1 MFQNMQSEFSLWLEI
16 WIENSL
22 DPCNL
27 VGRRILHWQWLK
39 NSWISDALWK
49 LGTVDLTYIVLFE
62 NVANVFV
69 IRTMWCSRYKWFFLT
84 YYRNTMQQN
93 LRLSIPC
100 FHGSEF
106 NNRLQMTSK
115 CGKNKRVTDNWG
127 TAKYFTGQVFIP
139 NLMSAE
145 IFIVQTH
152 SNMESV
158 WLPFMIKM
166 LKAVN
171 GDIIYSWTC
180 WLKAYYILIFTYFV
194 PSHTG
199 SVVGRCF
206 QWWRIHVSQFWCLI
220 WRNVG

>member
-1 MFQNMQSEFSLWLEI
+1 M
-16 WIENSL
+16 
-22 DPCNL
+22 
-27 VGRRILHWQWLK
+27 HWQQLK
-39 NSWISDALWK
+39 NSSISDALWK
-49 LGTVDLTYIVLFE
+49 IGTVDLTYIVWFE
-62 NVANVFV
+62 NIANVFV

-84 YYRNTMQQN
+84 YYPNTMQQN
-93 LRLSIPC
+93 LHLSIPC
-100 FHGSEF
+100 FYGSEF
-106 NNRLQMTSK
+106 NNRSQMTSK

-139 NLMSAE
+139 NLMSAV

-194 PSHTG
+194 SSHTG